1 MRTIM
6 KTLILFVLT
15 MFSQTVFAGEPGKL
29 HITGKLAGTSDTIEV
44 RVMDTQGH
52 FFGEKNVLTKDNT
65 FDFTVDIQE
74 VCRVMITNL
83 KNGQPGGWSL
93 SVFAVPGDDCHITGT
108 LGGEFHYNGTGF
120 YKDYNEMDQVL
131 APVIREREALNEEAN
146 RMVQEGKSREEA
158 RAYYNSKI
166 NDVKKRIA
174 DARLDFIMTHPDN
187 EANALLIGQIDPEKV
202 HEAYNV
208 LSERLRNGRMAPTFQ
223 QALAQADYQM
233 AQLEMAKSIAPGKP
247 APQFTLN
254 DINGKPLSLSS
265 FRGKYVLLD
274 FWGSWCVW
282 CIKGFP
288 DMKKYYDKY
297 KGKFEIIGI
306 DCNDTEEKWKE
317 AVKKHELPWLHV
329 YNPSTS
335 DLTTRYVLKG
345 YPTKIMIDPEGNIHK
360 VVTGEDPA
368 FYTYLDELFK

>member
-1 MRTIM
+1 
-6 KTLILFVLT
+6 
-15 MFSQTVFAGEPGKL
+15 
-29 HITGKLAGTSDTIEV
+29 
-44 RVMDTQGH
+44 
-52 FFGEKNVLTKDNT
+52 
-65 FDFTVDIQE
+65 
-74 VCRVMITNL
+74 
-83 KNGQPGGWSL
+83 
-93 SVFAVPGDDCHITGT
+93 
-108 LGGEFHYNGTGF
+108 
-120 YKDYNEMDQVL
+120 
-131 APVIREREALNEEAN
+131 
-146 RMVQEGKSREEA
+146 
-158 RAYYNSKI
+158 
-166 NDVKKRIA
+166 
-174 DARLDFIMTHPDN
+174 
-187 EANALLIGQIDPEKV
+187 
-202 HEAYNV
+202 
-208 LSERLRNGRMAPTFQ
+208 MAPTFQ

-233 AQLEMAKSIAPGKP
+233 AQLEMAKSIVPGKP